1 MKAKL
6 LTRINALIATL
17 VSLLGFTSC
26 GNLFLK
32 YGAPAVE
39 YGTPFAR
46 WDVNGKVSDE
56 ENNPIENAQVI
67 VRSPNPGQIRDTLYS
82 DEEGLYRGSYTGVFP
97 HSNDSIDIV
106 VRDTAG
112 VYASDSV
119 RVAVEYDKSKVAD
132 GDSWNGGTA
141 YIQQD
146 FQLKKVND

>member
-32 YGAPAVE
+32 YGAPVVE

-56 ENNPIENAQVI
+56 ENNPIEHAQVI
-67 VRSPNPGQIRDTLYS
+67 VRSPKPGQIRDTLYS
-82 DEEGLYRGSYTGVFP
+82 DEEGLYRGSYEGVFP
-97 HSNDSIDIV
+97 YSNDSIDIV

-119 RVAVEYDKSKVAD
+119 RIAVKYDKSEVAD

>member
-32 YGAPAVE
+32 YGAPVVE
-39 YGTPFAR
+39 YGTPFAS
-46 WDVNGKVSDE
+46 WDVSGKVSDE

-67 VRSPNPGQIRDTLYS
+67 VRSPKAGQIRDTLYS
-82 DEEGLYRGSYTGVFP
+82 DEEGLYRGSYEGVFP
-97 HSNDSIDIV
+97 YSKDSIDIV

-119 RVAVEYDKSKVAD
+119 RVAVEYDKSEVAD

>member
-26 GNLFLK
+26 GNFLVK
-32 YGAPAVE
+32 YGAPVE

-56 ENNPIENAQVI
+56 ENNPIEHAQVI
-67 VRSPNPGQIRDTLYS
+67 VRSPKPGQIRDTLYS
-82 DEEGLYRGSYTGVFP
+82 DEEGLYRGSYPGVFP
-97 HSNDSIDIV
+97 YSNDSIDIV

-119 RVAVEYDKSKVAD
+119 RVAVGKYDKSEVAD
-132 GDSWNGGTA
+132 GDSWNAGTA

-146 FQLKKVND
+146 FQLKKSK

>member
-26 GNLFLK
+26 ANFLVK
-32 YGAPAVE
+32 YGAPME
-39 YGTPFAR
+39 YGCPYAR
-46 WDVNGKVSDE
+46 WDVNGKISDE

-67 VRSPNPGQIRDTLYS
+67 LSSPKAGQIRDTLYS
-82 DEEGLYRGSYTGVFP
+82 DEEGLYRGSYPGVFP
-97 HSNDSIDIV
+97 YSKDSIDIV

-119 RVAVEYDKSKVAD
+119 RVAVEYDKSEVAD

>member
-26 GNLFLK
+26 GNFLVK
-32 YGAPAVE
+32 YGAPVE
-39 YGTPFAR
+39 YGTPFAT
-46 WDVNGKVSDE
+46 WDVSGKVSDE

-67 VRSPNPGQIRDTLYS
+67 VRSPKPGQIRDTLYS
-82 DEEGLYRGSYTGVFP
+82 DEEGLYRGSYPGVFP
-97 HSNDSIDIV
+97 YSNDSIDIV

-119 RVAVEYDKSKVAD
+119 RVAVEYDKSEVAD
-132 GDSWNGGTA
+132 DDSWNRGTA

>member
-26 GNLFLK
+26 GSFLVK
-32 YGAPAVE
+32 YGAPE
-39 YGTPFAR
+39 YGCPYAR
-46 WDVNGKVSDE
+46 WDVNGKISDE

-67 VRSPNPGQIRDTLYS
+67 VRSPKAGQIRDTLYS
-82 DEEGLYRGSYTGVFP
+82 DEEGLYRGSYPGVFP
-97 HSNDSIDIV
+97 YSKDSIDIV

-119 RVAVEYDKSKVAD
+119 RVAVKYDKSEVAD